1 MPQPFLLSRVLLSFD
16 GKSDDLLREI
26 SSAAFTPDGSLWL
39 GSDEL
44 LTLERLS
51 PLKPC
56 VFGKHQPFFIGDFID
71 LFNHEDEIDIEGLDY
86 HSNYLWLTGSHSTKR
101 KKAKGKK
108 PEKDIERL
116 AKIKTDINRYL
127 VARIPVIEGELLKSC
142 SHPDNPSQKLTAACL
157 EKSETHNLLID
168 ILREDPHL
176 SPFISAA
183 IPSKDNGLDI
193 EGLAVHKDRVF
204 LGLRG
209 PVLRGW
215 AIILEIEVEEKEPGV
230 LTLKTIGKDERRY
243 RKHFI
248 DLDGLG
254 VRELCFKGKDLII
267 LAGATMT
274 LEASMKVFRL
284 KKFLDISEDS
294 ISSQESGDLT
304 VLFNLKCGLDTDQA
318 EGLALYPCLGESDSL
333 LVVYDSPEEARI
345 PAPHQ
350 IYADVFR
357 LD

>member
-1 MPQPFLLSRVLLSFD
+1 MHLPFLLSRVLLSFND
-16 GKSDDLLREI
+16 KSDDLLSDI
-26 SSAAFTPDGSLWL
+26 SSATFTPDGSLWL

-44 LTLERLS
+44 LTIEKLS
-51 PLKPC
+51 PIEPC

-71 LFNHEDEIDIEGLDY
+71 LFNHEDEIDIEGLDS
-86 HSNYLWLTGSHSTKR
+86 HNNYLWLTGSHSTKR

-108 PEKDIERL
+108 PEKDLERL
-116 AKIKTDINRYL
+116 ATIKTDLNRYL

-142 SHPDNPSQKLTAACL
+142 SNPDNPSEILTAACL

-168 ILREDPHL
+168 VLREDPHL
-176 SPFISAA
+176 GAFISAS

-193 EGLAVHKDRVF
+193 EGLAVYQDRVF

-230 LTLKTIGKDERRY
+230 LTLKKIGKDERCY
-243 RKHFI
+243 RKHFV

-254 VRELCFKGKDLII
+254 IRELCLKGEDLII

-284 KKFLDISEDS
+284 KKFLEISEDS
-294 ISSQESGDLT
+294 VSSQKSGNLT
-304 VLFNLKCGLDTDQA
+304 VLFKLDCGFGTDQA
-318 EGLALYPCLGESDSL
+318 EGLALFSCLGESDSL
-333 LVVYDSPEEARI
+333 FVVYDSPEEARM